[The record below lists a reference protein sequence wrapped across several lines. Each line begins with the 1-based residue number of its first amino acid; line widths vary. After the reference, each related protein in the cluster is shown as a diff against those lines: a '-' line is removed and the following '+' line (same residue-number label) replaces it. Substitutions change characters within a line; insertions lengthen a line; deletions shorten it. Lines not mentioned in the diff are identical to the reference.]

1 MTWAEGNEQ
10 IITPCTKL
18 TEERPELHEGLRE
31 IYREWSDSTVT
42 TLDTSTVDETLI
54 KINDLEESTAIEDVT
69 DVFTKEA

>member
-10 IITPCTKL
+10 ILTRCSKL
-18 TEERPELHEGLRE
+18 TKERPELHEGLRE

>member
-10 IITPCTKL
+10 ILTRCSKL